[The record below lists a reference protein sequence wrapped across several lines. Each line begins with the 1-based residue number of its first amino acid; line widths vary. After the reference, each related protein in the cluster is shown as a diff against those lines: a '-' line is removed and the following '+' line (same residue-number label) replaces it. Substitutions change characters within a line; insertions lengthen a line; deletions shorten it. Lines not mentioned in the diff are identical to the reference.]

1 MPICPTSKVCW
12 PKPSPASKTIQ
23 RDAVSPVDQDPNAE
37 IERLN
42 QRVRRLAEEKSNLQL
57 VVSLIERLN
66 PLPGI
71 DDMVRAMLNS
81 IVETIGGTNIKL
93 YYWIEDE
100 LHYIDFLGANK
111 VLTAIDDPMAL
122 AVAERHEFVEQSN
135 DPSDTLMQG
144 SFIPGAWT
152 WAFPLMVGVQL
163 IGVVKLEN
171 VHIIGASL
179 RTYLP
184 IFFSHAALIL
194 SNEIRN
200 HLRQAA
206 QQALTEKTEE
216 LDTYFNSALDLFCIA
231 DTEGYFHKLNPAWR
245 DTLGYEPADLEGKR
259 FLDFVHPDDMAAT
272 LEVVQTLIS
281 QAAVV
286 GFSNR
291 YRHKDGTWVWL
302 EWRSQPRGKMLFS
315 AARDIT
321 ERKRSEDALREGH
334 ETLRSILNTTLDG
347 FWRVDTTGQLLD
359 VNPAYCQQSGYR
371 REELLQMHVFDLE
384 AKEVA
389 AESAERMMRL
399 AAVGHDRFESAH
411 RRKDG
416 SIWQVE
422 VSATYR
428 DVSGGEFLV
437 FLRDISERKRAEAE
451 LEQHRYHLEEQVL
464 TRTFELAEAKEAA
477 EAASVAKSSFLANMS
492 HEIRTPMNGIIGMAN
507 LIRRS
512 GVTPQQ
518 AERLDT
524 IDTSTKHLLSIINN
538 ILDLSKIEAGKLVLE
553 EIPINVGS
561 VLANVGSI
569 LGERAKSK
577 NVRLLVETDTLPGN
591 LIGDPTRLQQAI
603 LNFAGNALKFTEK
616 GTVTLRAVKLDEN
629 AELVKIRFEVEDTG
643 IGIQPEAMSR
653 LFGTFEQADNST
665 TRKYGGTGL
674 GLAITRRLAELMGG
688 DVGVKSTPG
697 VGSTFSFMVKLR
709 KGREEAVA
717 PPAGALDPESLI
729 RQRHAGKRILIID
742 DEPINREV
750 AKMLLEDTGLLIDTA
765 EDGAEA
771 VAKARTTRYSAILM
785 DMQMP
790 KLNGLEATRQIRETS
805 ECRNT
810 PIIAMT
816 ANAFAEDKE
825 RCFAAGMNDFMAKP
839 FDPDTLFATLLRSL
853 SGTGNS

>member
-1 MPICPTSKVCW
+1 
-12 PKPSPASKTIQ
+12 
-23 RDAVSPVDQDPNAE
+23 VSPVDQDPNAE

-512 GVTPQQ
+512 GVTS
-518 AERLDT
+518 AWIR
-524 IDTSTKHLLSIINN
+524 STPRPSTCCR
-538 ILDLSKIEAGKLVLE
+538 S
-553 EIPINVGS
+553 
-561 VLANVGSI
+561 
-569 LGERAKSK
+569 
-577 NVRLLVETDTLPGN
+577 
-591 LIGDPTRLQQAI
+591 
-603 LNFAGNALKFTEK
+603 
-616 GTVTLRAVKLDEN
+616 
-629 AELVKIRFEVEDTG
+629 
-643 IGIQPEAMSR
+643 
-653 LFGTFEQADNST
+653 ST
-665 TRKYGGTGL
+665 TF
-674 GLAITRRLAELMGG
+674 
-688 DVGVKSTPG
+688 
-697 VGSTFSFMVKLR
+697 STFPRSR
-709 KGREEAVA
+709 
-717 PPAGALDPESLI
+717 PASWSS
-729 RQRHAGKRILIID
+729 R
-742 DEPINREV
+742 
-750 AKMLLEDTGLLIDTA
+750 
-765 EDGAEA
+765 
-771 VAKARTTRYSAILM
+771 RYRSTSAACWPM
-785 DMQMP
+785 SGP
-790 KLNGLEATRQIRETS
+790 SWANGLNPKTYAFWSRPTPCRAT
-805 ECRNT
+805 
-810 PIIAMT
+810 
-816 ANAFAEDKE
+816 
-825 RCFAAGMNDFMAKP
+825 
-839 FDPDTLFATLLRSL
+839 
-853 SGTGNS
+853 